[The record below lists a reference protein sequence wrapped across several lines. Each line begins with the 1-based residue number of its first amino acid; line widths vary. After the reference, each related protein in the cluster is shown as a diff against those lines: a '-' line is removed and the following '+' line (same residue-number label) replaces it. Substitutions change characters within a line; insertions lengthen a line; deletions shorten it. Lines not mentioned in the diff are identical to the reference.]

1 MRGAGRNSCSF
12 LAYAIGRRTC
22 RWRINDSKT
31 RERLGEIKKNLNAAF
46 TPNTEKGRAMLQIQ
60 KDAFNNCTS
69 LVFYTYAPEPS
80 DPHRYDMGSVWLLIE
95 NLCLAA
101 VEDGLGTQIVAFWDD
116 AEKEVDQLLGI
127 PEKYRQV
134 VALNMGVPHPSLSS
148 LMMPSIPSS
157 PVLPTASPASFLGPP
172 YPILNRTSTKNGN
185 VTLLGFKVSTPES

>member
-1 MRGAGRNSCSF
+1 ME
-12 LAYAIGRRTC
+12 LWQVIEKRRTI
-22 RWRINDSKT
+22 RKFSAPPTVQQLERVLEFGARAPSAGNRQAWFVVVVNDSKT
-31 RERLGEIKKNLNAAF
+31 RERMGEIKKNLNAAF
-46 TPNTEKGRAMLQIQ
+46 TPDTEKGRDMLRIQ

-101 VEDGLGTQIVAFWDD
+101 AEDGLGTQIVAFWDD

-134 VALNMGVPHPSLSS
+134 VGVNIGVPHPNYQ
-148 LMMPSIPSS
+148 PPAK
-157 PVLPTASPASFLGPP
+157 VLKSKSKW
-172 YPILNRTSTKNGN
+172 I
-185 VTLLGFKVSTPES
+185 FKETWPRD

>member
-1 MRGAGRNSCSF
+1 MELRE
-12 LAYAIGRRTC
+12 AIEKRRTI
-22 RWRINDSKT
+22 RKFSAPPTVQQLEQVLEAGARAPSAGNRQAWLVVVVNDSKT

-46 TPNTEKGRAMLQIQ
+46 TPDTEKGHAMLRIQ
-60 KDAFNNCTS
+60 KDAFNSCTS

-101 VEDGLGTQIVAFWDD
+101 LEEGLGTQIVAFWDD

-134 VALNMGVPHPSLSS
+134 VAVNMGVPHPNYQ
-148 LMMPSIPSS
+148 PPAK
-157 PVLPTASPASFLGPP
+157 VLKPKSKW
-172 YPILNRTSTKNGN
+172 I
-185 VTLLGFKVSTPES
+185 FKETWPRD